1 MAISKEKR
9 DHIIT
14 HYTDHTIR
22 ELASMHSVSTSTVQ
36 RVIAQAKSQQ
46 ESMKNDANASSNTN
60 TDTDT
65 QAQVVP
71 GDTDSTPASNNND
84 HFQYTPDIPED
95 QKEVLLLDEDA
106 GMGKLLQGLKDED
119 PFQSLVDEQQES
131 NNNNGAT
138 NASDAATNAPALP
151 VTDDMM
157 GGGADQGELDAMIE
171 SLIGE
176 PATPSGGSKHSSKRK
191 KKHN

>member
-1 MAISKEKR
+1 MAISKDKK

-36 RVIAQAKSQQ
+36 RVIVQAKSQQ
-46 ESMKNDANASSNTN
+46 ESMKNDANVTTSN

-65 QAQVVP
+65 QVVP
-71 GDTDSTPASNNND
+71 GDTDSNNND
-84 HFQYTPDIPED
+84 HFQYTPDLPED

-176 PATPSGGSKHSSKRK
+176 PATPSGSSKHSSKRK